1 MAGLHLTGGHPL
13 ATVAARHCVD
23 HSSPLIG
30 GVACGNCWERAIRDD
45 EWFAAENDLPRDLR
59 PDPQLV
65 DEVAVER
72 AMRGHPVALTR
83 TERQVAIARLFAKGR
98 RPVEI
103 AAVLRTNRSTI
114 TRELERQETA
124 TAGAA

>member
-1 MAGLHLTGGHPL
+1 MAGLHLAGGHPL
-13 ATVAARHCVD
+13 ARVASRHCVD

-45 EWFAAENDLPRDLR
+45 ERFTAENDLPRDLR
-59 PDPQLV
+59 LDPQLV

-72 AMRGHPVALTR
+72 AMRGQPVALTR
-83 TERQVAIARLFAKGR
+83 IERQVAIARLFAKGR
-98 RPVEI
+98 RPIEI
-103 AAVLRTNRSTI
+103 AAVLRTNRQTI
-114 TRELERQETA
+114 TRELQRQVSA